1 MKFFET
7 PAFYKKLQVI
17 KTRRKSCSL
26 KSGKH
31 DDVLAQ
37 TDTDELV
44 AARRMTIDV
53 KCYTTEIRPIICR
66 CTEVRRGRV
75 TAPIVALLV
84 TVAVEPGNKEAGVKR
99 IIADEQL
106 VCVSVDYLHVVPQS
120 ISTSRVAIVTGGC
133 YWLVRSSLKIELVSS
148 LVILEDNFFE
158 LQKYER

>member
-1 MKFFET
+1 
-7 PAFYKKLQVI
+7 
-17 KTRRKSCSL
+17 
-26 KSGKH
+26 
-31 DDVLAQ
+31 
-37 TDTDELV
+37 
-44 AARRMTIDV
+44 MTIDV
-53 KCYTTEIRPIICR
+53 KCYTTEIRPIICC

-133 YWLVRSSLKIELVSS
+133 YWLVRSSLKIALVSS

-158 LQKYER
+158 KDVVAVCPVPHTSVRKQNVVYDFILGFGMFISSVTHCPSSIK